1 MLVRLLLLAATL
13 TSTGR
18 ASTRIGEVF
27 KLEGDWCRQ
36 AIHLAIGNPIFL
48 DDDVRYCSD
57 SLVKTHYIV
66 IRVDG
71 ATPYD
76 RPYLCSTPG
85 ICDTKEKLWL
95 AGAYYY
101 QRLRSPGGGILQSF
115 PKTISNWISPD
126 FVVQQGDSL
135 AGIPKNRKPAT
146 TGVFGKTGQAKTYEY
161 CTFNNGQI
169 DNCSGDF
176 DYISD
181 HCCPR
186 RDRTV
191 AWSAENTRLGG
202 TSVDYLG
209 GGLRFEVL
217 WPVQVIPKPG

>member
-1 MLVRLLLLAATL
+1 
-13 TSTGR
+13 
-18 ASTRIGEVF
+18 
-27 KLEGDWCRQ
+27 
-36 AIHLAIGNPIFL
+36 LAIGNPIFL

-181 HCCPR
+181 VNVYGVFLRGKRTNPVTVVGVVPR
-186 RDRTV
+186 NSEAVSDWNSVPQAYKQDTAPETV
-191 AWSAENTRLGG
+191 LERRAYLLELVKSAK
-202 TSVDYLG
+202 
-209 GGLRFEVL
+209 
-217 WPVQVIPKPG
+217 Q